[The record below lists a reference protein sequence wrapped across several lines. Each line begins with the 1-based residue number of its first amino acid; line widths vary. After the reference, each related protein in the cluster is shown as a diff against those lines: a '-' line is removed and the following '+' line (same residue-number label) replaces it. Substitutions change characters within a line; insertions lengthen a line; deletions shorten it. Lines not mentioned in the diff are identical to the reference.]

1 MSILNFE
8 KLGKIIQIS
17 DCTRTILEKAEMEMT
32 LRLDLSLG
40 EKMLCTDTYVV
51 YYNTVRGPAKGG
63 IRFAPNV
70 SLENTRKF
78 AEIMTYKTALIGV
91 PFGGGKSAV
100 KINPKEYTRFELN
113 EIVKEFVHIMSK
125 EIDPRVY
132 IPAPDVGTGP
142 REMMVI
148 YGEKHIPE
156 CVTGKPV
163 SVGGIP
169 GRKESTGRG
178 VATCVRL
185 GLETIGNDKSIKN
198 VKVAVQ
204 GFGKVGSQVA
214 LFLNE
219 MGAKIIGASDTSGGI
234 FNPNGLNILELIE
247 HKENN
252 KSLQEYSAEPISG
265 DELFKLDVD
274 VLVLAALENAITEK
288 NANDIKAKL
297 IVEGANNPI
306 TKEADEILNGN
317 NKIII
322 PDILASSGGV
332 IASYVEWYKGKS
344 GSLTEKEE
352 IYSIVDKL
360 IIDTFY
366 QMVQF
371 AKGNRINYRDS
382 ALAIAVKKVISAM
395 EDRGWI

>member
-17 DCTRTILEKAEMEMT
+17 DCTRTILEKPEMEMT

-70 SLENTRKF
+70 SLENIRNF

-198 VKVAVQ
+198 VKVALQ

-234 FNPNGLNILELIE
+234 FNPNGLNVLELIE

-252 KSLQEYSAEPISG
+252 KLLQEYSAEPISG
-265 DELFKLDVD
+265 GELFKLDVD